1 MSFKSNPKQGNNEMK
16 KKNKEMKKKNKMW
29 ALLMSAVMLALGT
42 AQAVPWNEDD
52 VVVTYG
58 DTAVTP
64 TFYENVTLSF
74 DGEAAKDGD
83 VVAVFRGDNVFCGYG
98 EVAKSN
104 LEIGLYAIK
113 DEPLLFKVWRSGTP
127 DDEVFDVSS
136 IIVDG
141 SQVSQLLAPNSG
153 ATVSGLALAVTTK
166 PVPETYTVTFDRNG
180 GTGTM
185 AEQTFTNGVAQT
197 LRANAFTRTGYTFA
211 GWATSVGGAVVYSN
225 GQSVTLTANTPLYAK
240 WTANTYRV
248 AFDANGGAVS
258 PTTKDVTYD
267 STYGTL
273 PVPTRTGAGYTYTF
287 AGWFTAAS
295 GGTQVTASTKVA
307 ITSAQTLYAH
317 WTEGIIPPDP
327 VPVEGTRYGLFIGIN
342 EYTNEGCGT
351 LHGCDRDAGMMY
363 YAWTSGGYCDQ
374 EENVKLFL
382 DAEASKGA
390 VRERLHAIAATATAG
405 DVVLY
410 FQSSHGDSVED
421 GSGQP
426 TKGAFLCMADDNYS
440 DAEFADDLM
449 RFAAGVKIVVVIDAC
464 YSGGMFKGPVSA
476 SGVPGKFDFADRV
489 RSIMAARRAGV
500 KGAESKTSATDV
512 AWITAADW
520 NQTSEWDYRGS
531 VFTMS
536 FVDGWKT
543 GLADAD
549 DDGEISFAELVAYS
563 RTRLA
568 DEEQTLQ
575 TANDSLLESIVAGY
589 AFDEEDFAIIVT
601 KGLACDFLGTPPA
614 DISFPS
620 DTTAITSSLFD
631 GEYVDV
637 SGIERVSIPAGV
649 VKIGDYAFYV
659 CENLSE
665 VEFEGD
671 REDIDMDIS
680 CAFANTP
687 WLDELYPPPAN
698 DEFVDAEE
706 LYGIEGVAEGSN
718 VNATAET
725 GELLNDEYGSAS
737 TVWYRWTAP
746 ATGTA
751 WFDTY
756 GSDFDTVMG
765 VLSDD
770 GDVLTVND
778 DGNDVTT
785 SVVSFEATAG
795 TQYWI
800 SVGGYEEAVGN
811 ISLEWYMDVPVPAN
825 DEFVDA
831 EELYGIEGVAEGSNV
846 NATAETGELLNDEYG
861 SASTVWYRWTAP
873 ATGTAWFDTYGSDFD
888 TVMGVLSDD
897 GDVLTVND
905 DGDDVTT
912 SVVSFEATAGT
923 QYWISVGGYSA
934 AAGNISLFWYI
945 DLPVPA
951 NDEFAD
957 AEELYGIEG
966 FTTGYN
972 VNATSS
978 TGELLY
984 DEYESAGTVWYRWTA
999 PFTGTVWFDT
1009 DDSDFD
1015 TVLGVLAD
1023 NGNGTQSRVVV
1034 NDDADDDTLTSFVS
1048 FDATAGRQYWI
1059 SVGGFE
1065 SATGAI
1071 SLWWY
1076 MDLPAP
1082 TNDAFAD
1089 AEVLHGITG
1098 MATGHNVNATS
1109 STGELLYDECE
1120 SASTVWYRWTAPV
1133 TGTVRFDTFESDFDT
1148 VLGVLADNGN
1158 GTQSRV
1164 AVNDDADD
1172 DTLTSFVSFDA
1183 TAGRQYWISVGGW
1196 RSGSGVI
1203 LLKWTQDVNT
1213 YCVAFN
1219 ANGGT
1224 GAMAV
1229 QTLTNGVGQVL
1240 SDNAF
1245 KRFGYVFAGWS
1256 TSADGDVVYTD
1267 GQEISISS
1275 AQTLYAQWEEIIAGT
1290 LDTGFGK
1297 AQTVDGALYSGEEL
1311 AGTVQVK
1318 VGKINARK
1326 QTVKVS
1332 ASATL
1337 LVDGKAKKV
1346 TAKAV
1351 TLTLPLDGTLSG
1363 VLSFKAPIGDM
1374 AFAMAADGTFTL
1386 KNSSYLMAEAR
1397 IGGALKGGSS
1407 GTFSMEGFNLS
1418 VPGEVQDDLLPYEE
1432 AFKVSG
1438 TKWQFAKAAT
1448 VKWAKDRV
1456 TKEYG
1461 LVVDDTKGK
1470 TNLSGLKLTYTA
1482 KTGQFKGSFKAYAL
1496 EEKNG
1501 RTKLVKYTVNV
1512 IGFVVDGIGYGE
1524 ASCKKPAGGPWTV
1537 TVE

>member
-778 DGNDVTT
+778 DG
-785 SVVSFEATAG
+785 
-795 TQYWI
+795 
-800 SVGGYEEAVGN
+800 
-811 ISLEWYMDVPVPAN
+811 
-825 DEFVDA
+825 
-831 EELYGIEGVAEGSNV
+831 
-846 NATAETGELLNDEYG
+846 
-861 SASTVWYRWTAP
+861 
-873 ATGTAWFDTYGSDFD
+873 
-888 TVMGVLSDD
+888 
-897 GDVLTVND
+897 
-905 DGDDVTT
+905 DDVTT